1 MINWEEIPGFPAT
14 DCFAWEEKNIVDT
27 YAKRWTI
34 DTFYRD
40 TKQNLG
46 LEEYELRDKKGIRRH
61 QWMVFPTYTLLQ
73 LKTNLKNRWWE
84 MHAGRGRS
92 AKIFH
97 LLDSAKE
104 ENIKNMDEVM
114 WRVFASRQKLK
125 SLSS

>member
-1 MINWEEIPGFPAT
+1 
-14 DCFAWEEKNIVDT
+14 
-27 YAKRWTI
+27 
-34 DTFYRD
+34 
-40 TKQNLG
+40 
-46 LEEYELRDKKGIRRH
+46 
-61 QWMVFPTYTLLQ
+61 
-73 LKTNLKNRWWE
+73 